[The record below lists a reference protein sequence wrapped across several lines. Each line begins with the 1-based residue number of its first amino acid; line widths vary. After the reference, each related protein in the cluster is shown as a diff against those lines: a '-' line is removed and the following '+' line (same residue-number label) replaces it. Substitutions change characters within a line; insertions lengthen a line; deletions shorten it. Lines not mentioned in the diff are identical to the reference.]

1 VAGNR
6 ASKGIGRRGKSHAK
20 QLEREIGRKWVE
32 DIVAAAKERSDKA
45 LNTLEAALDS
55 PRCPWSS
62 KVQAAQALL
71 DRGWGKPKEFI
82 ESEHKVTIEDL
93 VLAGMRHQ
101 EEEDRKLI
109 DVTPPKTPA
118 N

>member
-1 VAGNR
+1 VNPN
-6 ASKGIGRRGKSHAK
+6 GRRGKDPVKVAAK
-20 QLEREIGRKWVE
+20 QFEREVGRKWVE
-32 DIVAAAKERSDKA
+32 DIVAAAKERTDKA

-62 KVQAAQALL
+62 KVQAAQIIL

-93 VLAGMRHQ
+93 VLAGMKHL

-109 DVTPPKTPA
+109 DVTPPKTPP